1 MDYANYKNDQ
11 SKYPV
16 SVNTLDFIQEQIK
29 FVMKLTGMAGK
40 RVILKDCTAAE
51 DGLVIIDD
59 ELYILERGYP
69 SSYITI
75 NSTSETITAKG
86 VVYNDARVRTY
97 ARYISYPAGYPTS
110 DFIKVNNLTEL
121 TASLQHH
128 VPKGTIIDWY
138 GEAAF
143 DNIPYGWVPCG
154 YFYKR
159 NGGDYHHHSASQ
171 EVIDEANRWKSSY
184 SNILTETTCHYIGS
198 NYSFLR
204 ITKVGDMEIP
214 NLSGRFIVG
223 AGYSGTTS
231 LSQYDAYS
239 IGGEEKHKLKANES
253 GLPAHTHAVK
263 AQTDCGVAVWQEGNY
278 DGEIAGTGNGA
289 VVTVDVTGTAQQ
301 CDTKDA
307 DVAHENRPPYF
318 ALYKLIKVI

>member
-11 SKYPV
+11 RKYPV
-16 SVNTLDFIQEQIK
+16 SADTLDFIQEQIK
-29 FVMKLTGMAGK
+29 FIMKLTGVAGK

-51 DGLVIIDD
+51 DGLVIIDG
-59 ELYILERGYP
+59 ELYKLERGYP

-97 ARYISYPAGYPTS
+97 ARYISYPAGYPAS
-110 DFIKVNNLTEL
+110 DFVKVNNLTEL
-121 TASLQHH
+121 TSLLKEHINSHGH
-128 VPKGTIIDWY
+128 VPKGTVIDWY

-154 YFYKR
+154 GFFETS
-159 NGGDYHHHSASQ
+159 GGVFQGQGSIPDTIIAEQNKWKQYYSSI
-171 EVIDEANRWKSSY
+171 ELKVIGYQGPNNSY
-184 SNILTETTCHYIGS
+184 L
-198 NYSFLR
+198 L

-223 AGYSGTTS
+223 KGYSGDTGIG
-231 LSQYDAYS
+231 AYGDYNQT
-239 IGGEEKHKLKANES
+239 GGKNTVQLKES
-253 GLPAHTHAVK
+253 NLPEHTHDIK
-263 AQTDCGVAVWQEGNY
+263 TISGKTEYKGIDVAGSY
-278 DGEIAGTGNGA
+278 D
-289 VVTVDVTGTAQQ
+289 VVTKVESSDSTTQ
-301 CDTKDA
+301 KRERDA
-307 DVAHENRPPYF
+307 TPHENRPPYF

>member
-40 RVILKDCTAAE
+40 RVILKESTATE

-59 ELYILERGYP
+59 EIHVLKGTRSNYIKICEYP
-69 SSYITI
+69 ID
-75 NSTSETITAKG
+75 ITAKG
-86 VVYNDARVRTY
+86 ETFKNARIERNAKYVAYFNGSGFYSR
-97 ARYISYPAGYPTS
+97 AN
-110 DFIKVNNLTEL
+110 FVEVKNLTEL

-138 GEAAF
+138 GEASC
-143 DNIPYGWVPCG
+143 DKIPYGWVPCG
-154 YFYKR
+154 GFFETS
-159 NGGDYHHHSASQ
+159 GGVFQGQGSIPDTIIAEQNKWKQYYSSIELKVIGYHGP
-171 EVIDEANRWKSSY
+171 NKSY
-184 SNILTETTCHYIGS
+184 LM
-198 NYSFLR
+198 

-223 AGYSGTTS
+223 KGYSGDTGIG
-231 LSQYDAYS
+231 AYGDYNQT
-239 IGGEEKHKLKANES
+239 GGKNTVQLKES
-253 GLPAHTHAVK
+253 DLPEHTHDIK
-263 AQTDCGVAVWQEGNY
+263 TISGKTEYKGINVAGSY
-278 DGEIAGTGNGA
+278 D
-289 VVTVDVTGTAQQ
+289 VVTKVESSDSTTQKRERNA
-301 CDTKDA
+301 TP
-307 DVAHENRPPYF
+307 HENRPPYF